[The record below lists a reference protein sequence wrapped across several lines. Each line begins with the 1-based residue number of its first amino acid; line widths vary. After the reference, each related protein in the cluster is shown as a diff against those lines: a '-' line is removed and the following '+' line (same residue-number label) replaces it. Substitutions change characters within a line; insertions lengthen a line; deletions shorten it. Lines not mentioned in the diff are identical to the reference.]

1 MPKKALKL
9 DDEHCLLWIKDPSV
23 SPFENDISF
32 NYTNIL
38 TRKNKIFE

>member
-23 SPFENDISF
+23 SPFENDNSF